1 MMVKVPL
8 VMLSGLAAF
17 TDAWPRAIHLYS
29 SQDQLD
35 TRTFDPDDV
44 PPHVPQFDEI
54 VKAAYAVLTA
64 NFDDQMNATAPGP
77 QEDIGFQH
85 IVRQT
90 AICSTLATHC
100 CRRKRWPIETLAK
113 PPRNSSTIMCRICF
127 ERLTSSTVH
136 AGLYCAWWSN
146 GFMPDLVYGPSV
158 GASLKWL
165 PTNKTFYPGPAFW
178 GSSTAPSDARTN
190 SSTSGILAPP
200 LHAETA
206 MRIFYLAPLD
216 TSMSTPV
223 YTHEAMGFLCDVF
236 PSLYKFH
243 AYLLA
248 SRQRTNTSL
257 LSLRHPWESMAAINP
272 GWKSALAS
280 VKAAADFAQV
290 ISRLQVPTVTA
301 QAFVAQAA
309 VFYPDSSHDEII
321 QDIYYPMLYLA
332 SCVGNNSTI
341 TCATTFDVVD
351 IEFNTI
357 FLRSAEALA
366 EMATLLY
373 QPVTKLGFSCPVPNK
388 VEVQNL
394 AAVVTTLSATLQREL
409 WDPVDLIFKSN
420 SHKYITG
427 MLPLY
432 ATKLDESIQMGLISH
447 ILPTPNTF
455 HYLCDVFPVSIYPCE
470 ESTMASGLATA
481 AGPTPRIGLLIH
493 NYLLYRGL
501 IKVVCQLI
509 RATSTRCTVSH
520 ASKYHFVTVFDTSSG
535 QPPSSAHWTSSS
547 SLSAAI
553 VLNMGLPDVTTPPS
567 PDTPPI
573 DRDAILIVMCIELV
587 VAMAVAVS
595 CVVFSVYFVVKRP
608 REELAMTAPRG
619 SERGGT

>member
-1 MMVKVPL
+1 
-8 VMLSGLAAF
+8 
-17 TDAWPRAIHLYS
+17 
-29 SQDQLD
+29 
-35 TRTFDPDDV
+35 
-44 PPHVPQFDEI
+44 
-54 VKAAYAVLTA
+54 
-64 NFDDQMNATAPGP
+64 
-77 QEDIGFQH
+77 
-85 IVRQT
+85 
-90 AICSTLATHC
+90 
-100 CRRKRWPIETLAK
+100 
-113 PPRNSSTIMCRICF
+113 
-127 ERLTSSTVH
+127 
-136 AGLYCAWWSN
+136 
-146 GFMPDLVYGPSV
+146 
-158 GASLKWL
+158 
-165 PTNKTFYPGPAFW
+165 
-178 GSSTAPSDARTN
+178 
-190 SSTSGILAPP
+190 
-200 LHAETA
+200 
-206 MRIFYLAPLD
+206 
-216 TSMSTPV
+216 
-223 YTHEAMGFLCDVF
+223 
-236 PSLYKFH
+236 
-243 AYLLA
+243 
-248 SRQRTNTSL
+248 
-257 LSLRHPWESMAAINP
+257 
-272 GWKSALAS
+272 
-280 VKAAADFAQV
+280 V

-341 TCATTFDVVD
+341 TSKYSLDRSQSYGLDWTCRCATTFDVVD

-394 AAVVTTLSATLQREL
+394 AAVVTTLSVTLQREL
-409 WDPVDLIFKSN
+409 WDPVDLN
-420 SHKYITG
+420 SMHGIARYLMHRTFALTI
-427 MLPLY
+427 
-432 ATKLDESIQMGLISH
+432 
-447 ILPTPNTF
+447 PT
-455 HYLCDVFPVSIYPCE
+455 
-470 ESTMASGLATA
+470 A
-481 AGPTPRIGLLIH
+481 
-493 NYLLYRGL
+493 
-501 IKVVCQLI
+501 
-509 RATSTRCTVSH
+509 

-619 SERGGT
+619 SERGGAAAAASPEPTSGPSGLPGSPDKRYLEESLLSDDDDHDEYGSFLSSPVLKPAVGMWSSMKGFVSSISPWG

>member
-1 MMVKVPL
+1 
-8 VMLSGLAAF
+8 
-17 TDAWPRAIHLYS
+17 
-29 SQDQLD
+29 
-35 TRTFDPDDV
+35 
-44 PPHVPQFDEI
+44 
-54 VKAAYAVLTA
+54 
-64 NFDDQMNATAPGP
+64 
-77 QEDIGFQH
+77 
-85 IVRQT
+85 
-90 AICSTLATHC
+90 
-100 CRRKRWPIETLAK
+100 
-113 PPRNSSTIMCRICF
+113 
-127 ERLTSSTVH
+127 
-136 AGLYCAWWSN
+136 
-146 GFMPDLVYGPSV
+146 MPDLIYGPSV

-309 VFYPDSSHDEII
+309 VFYPASSHDEII

-341 TCATTFDVVD
+341 TSKCATTFDVVD

-394 AAVVTTLSATLQREL
+394 AAVVTTLSATLQSEL

-481 AGPTPRIGLLIH
+481 AGPTPRIGLLIQ

-501 IKVVCQLI
+501 IKNAMHGIARYLMHRTFALTI
-509 RATSTRCTVSH
+509 PTV

-553 VLNMGLPDVTTPPS
+553 VLNMGLPDVTMPPS

-619 SERGGT
+619 SERGGAAAAASPEPTSGPSGLPGSPDKRYLEESLLSDDDDHDEYGSFLSSPVLKPAVGMWSSMKGFVSSISPWG

>member
-17 TDAWPRAIHLYS
+17 TDAWPRAFDLYS

-44 PPHVPQFDEI
+44 PPHVPQYDEI

-85 IVRQT
+85 INSRDALLSAQALAHRDFSQAT
-90 AICSTLATHC
+90 AQFKYDHVFVAPSVVQ
-100 CRRKRWPIETLAK
+100 R
-113 PPRNSSTIMCRICF
+113 F
-127 ERLTSSTVH
+127 H
-136 AGLYCAWWSN
+136 AGPRLRAVRGCIVEVAAHKQNVLSWASVL
-146 GFMPDLVYGPSV
+146 GFIHGTGTPESASSPLTPSQ
-158 GASLKWL
+158 
-165 PTNKTFYPGPAFW
+165 
-178 GSSTAPSDARTN
+178 SDARTN

-257 LSLRHPWESMAAINP
+257 LSLR
-272 GWKSALAS
+272 
-280 VKAAADFAQV
+280 V

-309 VFYPDSSHDEII
+309 VFYPDLPHDEII

-341 TCATTFDVVD
+341 TSKYSLDRSQSYGLDWTCRCATTFDVVD

-394 AAVVTTLSATLQREL
+394 AAVVTTLSATLQSEL
-409 WDPVDLIFKSN
+409 WDPN
-420 SHKYITG
+420 SMHGIARYLMHRTFALTI
-427 MLPLY
+427 
-432 ATKLDESIQMGLISH
+432 
-447 ILPTPNTF
+447 PT
-455 HYLCDVFPVSIYPCE
+455 
-470 ESTMASGLATA
+470 A
-481 AGPTPRIGLLIH
+481 
-493 NYLLYRGL
+493 
-501 IKVVCQLI
+501 
-509 RATSTRCTVSH
+509 

-535 QPPSSAHWTSSS
+535 QPPLSAHWTSSS

-608 REELAMTAPRG
+608 REELAMSAPRG
-619 SERGGT
+619 SERGGAAAAASPEPTSGPSGLPGSPDKRYLEESLLSDDDDHDEYGSFLSSPVLKPAVGMWSSMKGFVSSISPWG

>member
-1 MMVKVPL
+1 PL

-85 IVRQT
+85 INSRDALLSAQALAHRDFSQAT
-90 AICSTLATHC
+90 AQFKYDHVPHL
-100 CRRKRWPIETLAK
+100 
-113 PPRNSSTIMCRICF
+113 
-127 ERLTSSTVH
+127 
-136 AGLYCAWWSN
+136 
-146 GFMPDLVYGPSV
+146 
-158 GASLKWL
+158 
-165 PTNKTFYPGPAFW
+165 
-178 GSSTAPSDARTN
+178 TN

-257 LSLRHPWESMAAINP
+257 LSLR
-272 GWKSALAS
+272 
-280 VKAAADFAQV
+280 V

-341 TCATTFDVVD
+341 TSKYSLDHSQSYGLDWTCRCATTFDVVD

-409 WDPVDLIFKSN
+409 WDPVDLVCCCAFW
-420 SHKYITG
+420 
-427 MLPLY
+427 
-432 ATKLDESIQMGLISH
+432 
-447 ILPTPNTF
+447 
-455 HYLCDVFPVSIYPCE
+455 LCV
-470 ESTMASGLATA
+470 
-481 AGPTPRIGLLIH
+481 
-493 NYLLYRGL
+493 
-501 IKVVCQLI
+501 
-509 RATSTRCTVSH
+509 
-520 ASKYHFVTVFDTSSG
+520 
-535 QPPSSAHWTSSS
+535 
-547 SLSAAI
+547 
-553 VLNMGLPDVTTPPS
+553 
-567 PDTPPI
+567 
-573 DRDAILIVMCIELV
+573 
-587 VAMAVAVS
+587 
-595 CVVFSVYFVVKRP
+595 
-608 REELAMTAPRG
+608 
-619 SERGGT
+619 

>member
-85 IVRQT
+85 INSRDALLSAQALAHRDFSQAT
-90 AICSTLATHC
+90 AQFKYDHVFVAPSVVQ
-100 CRRKRWPIETLAK
+100 R
-113 PPRNSSTIMCRICF
+113 
-127 ERLTSSTVH
+127 VH
-136 AGLYCAWWSN
+136 AGPRLRAVRGCVVEVATHKQNVLSRASVL
-146 GFMPDLVYGPSV
+146 GFIHGTGTPESASSPLTPSQ
-158 GASLKWL
+158 
-165 PTNKTFYPGPAFW
+165 
-178 GSSTAPSDARTN
+178 SDARTN

-257 LSLRHPWESMAAINP
+257 LSLR
-272 GWKSALAS
+272 
-280 VKAAADFAQV
+280 V

-341 TCATTFDVVD
+341 TSKYSLDRSQSYGLDWTCRCATTFDVVD

-394 AAVVTTLSATLQREL
+394 AAVVTTLSVTLQREL
-409 WDPVDLIFKSN
+409 WDPVDLIFKSH

-432 ATKLDESIQMGLISH
+432 ATKLDG
-447 ILPTPNTF
+447 
-455 HYLCDVFPVSIYPCE
+455 
-470 ESTMASGLATA
+470 
-481 AGPTPRIGLLIH
+481 
-493 NYLLYRGL
+493 
-501 IKVVCQLI
+501 
-509 RATSTRCTVSH
+509 TVS
-520 ASKYHFVTVFDTSSG
+520 
-535 QPPSSAHWTSSS
+535 
-547 SLSAAI
+547 L
-553 VLNMGLPDVTTPPS
+553 
-567 PDTPPI
+567 
-573 DRDAILIVMCIELV
+573 
-587 VAMAVAVS
+587 
-595 CVVFSVYFVVKRP
+595 
-608 REELAMTAPRG
+608 
-619 SERGGT
+619 

>member
-1 MMVKVPL
+1 
-8 VMLSGLAAF
+8 
-17 TDAWPRAIHLYS
+17 
-29 SQDQLD
+29 
-35 TRTFDPDDV
+35 
-44 PPHVPQFDEI
+44 
-54 VKAAYAVLTA
+54 
-64 NFDDQMNATAPGP
+64 
-77 QEDIGFQH
+77 
-85 IVRQT
+85 
-90 AICSTLATHC
+90 
-100 CRRKRWPIETLAK
+100 
-113 PPRNSSTIMCRICF
+113 
-127 ERLTSSTVH
+127 
-136 AGLYCAWWSN
+136 
-146 GFMPDLVYGPSV
+146 MPDLIYGPSV

-309 VFYPDSSHDEII
+309 VFYPASSHDEII

-341 TCATTFDVVD
+341 TSKCATTFDVVD

-394 AAVVTTLSATLQREL
+394 AAVVTTLSATLQSEL

-481 AGPTPRIGLLIH
+481 AGPTPRIGLLIQ

-501 IKVVCQLI
+501 IKNAMHGIARSLQVSFCDCIRHIVRPAAVV
-509 RATSTRCTVSH
+509 RALDVVVVLVGSDRVEHGASRRDDAAVTRHAAHRPRCDFDCHVHRVGGGHGCGRELCRVFRLLCRQAAARGARNDGATGFRTRGRCGGGESGANVRAVRTSRV
-520 ASKYHFVTVFDTSSG
+520 AG
-535 QPPSSAHWTSSS
+535 Q
-547 SLSAAI
+547 
-553 VLNMGLPDVTTPPS
+553 
-567 PDTPPI
+567 
-573 DRDAILIVMCIELV
+573 AILGG
-587 VAMAVAVS
+587 VS
-595 CVVFSVYFVVKRP
+595 A
-608 REELAMTAPRG
+608 L
-619 SERGGT
+619 